1 LKIFIKKILEIL
13 SKKDKQK
20 IIFSI
25 IFLLTRSVL
34 EVIGIGLLVP
44 ILNFI
49 SNENKVIF
57 LYNYFPFLQKL
68 NNKES
73 IIFFISIFIFIYLI
87 KTVFTIFY
95 NSWNA
100 KFVNNLST
108 DLAHRVVSKYL
119 DKSYIFFLENNSAS
133 LVRNISSETSIF
145 AQGLIGHII
154 LSIAQIVFIISI
166 CLFLI
171 FYNVHSVY
179 VILILILLS
188 SFIIY
193 FSNKKFKNWGIVRQE
208 ESAFFLKKINE
219 IIGNI
224 KEIILYDKKSFF
236 SNEVYLHSK
245 RFSNANIYRD
255 TVISFTS
262 PIIEFIGILIFF
274 IFLLFLII
282 YSSLNFGEI
291 VILFG
296 VFVFASL
303 KLLPAVISLVR
314 SVQSIKFNL
323 PACEVIYQILKNP
336 NDFNNLEEFAKEFK
350 ENKNINLTSMEFKNI
365 SFIYNSEKSPTLN
378 HLNFQIN
385 KGDKVA
391 LIGETGSG
399 KTTLLNLISTLI
411 IPSSGEIVINNFDK
425 INSFKEIR
433 ERIGYVSQF
442 VYLSDN
448 SILFNI
454 ALTND
459 ITEDQ
464 KKRIM
469 HIIKSL
475 NLNII
480 NNRPIDVFSSI
491 GERGSKLS
499 GGQMQRI
506 GIARALYRDPDIL
519 ILDEST
525 NALDDEN
532 EEAIIKFLVKEFDK
546 KIIIF
551 CTHKKEILKYC
562 NKILEVKN
570 GTVNVK

>member
-1 LKIFIKKILEIL
+1 MKIFIKKILEIL
-13 SKKDKQK
+13 SKKNKKK
-20 IIFSI
+20 IILSV

-171 FYNVHSVY
+171 FYNVYSVY

-236 SNEVYLHSK
+236 SNELYLHSK

-255 TVISFTS
+255 TVISYTS

-291 VILFG
+291 VVLFG

-350 ENKNINLTSMEFKNI
+350 ENKNINLTSMEFKNV
-365 SFIYNSEKSPTLN
+365 SFIYNSERSPTLN

-459 ITEDQ
+459 INEDQ
-464 KKRIM
+464 KKIIM
-469 HIIKSL
+469 QIIKNL

-506 GIARALYRDPDIL
+506 GIARALYRNPDIL

-525 NALDDEN
+525 NALDEEN
-532 EEAIIKFLVKEFDK
+532 EEEILKFLVKEFDT

-570 GTVNVK
+570 STVKIK

>member
-1 LKIFIKKILEIL
+1 MKIFIKKILGIL
-13 SKKDKQK
+13 SKKDKKK
-20 IIFSI
+20 IMLSV

-49 SNENKVIF
+49 SNENKAIF

-68 NNKES
+68 NSKES

-95 NSWNA
+95 NSWNV
-100 KFVNNLST
+100 KFVNNLSA
-108 DLAHRVVSKYL
+108 DLANRVVSKYL
-119 DKSYIFFLENNSAS
+119 DKSYMFFLENNSAS
-133 LVRNISSETSIF
+133 LIRNISSETSIF
-145 AQGLIGHII
+145 AQGFIGNII
-154 LSIAQIVFIISI
+154 LFIAQIVFITSI

-171 FYNVHSVY
+171 FYNIYSLY
-179 VILILILLS
+179 VISILILLS
-188 SFIIY
+188 TLIIY
-193 FSNKKFKNWGIVRQE
+193 FSNKKFKNWGIVRQQ
-208 ESAFFLKKINE
+208 ESAFYLKKINE
-219 IIGNI
+219 MIGNI

-236 SNEVYLHSK
+236 SNDVYLHSK
-245 RFSNANIYRD
+245 KFYNANIYRD
-255 TVISFTS
+255 TAISFTS
-262 PIIEFIGILIFF
+262 PIIEFAAIIIFF

-282 YSSLNFGEI
+282 YSSLNLGEI
-291 VILFG
+291 VVLFG
-296 VFVFASL
+296 IFIFASI
-303 KLLPAVISLVR
+303 KLLPAVIGIIR
-314 SVQSIKFNL
+314 SIQSIKFNL
-323 PACEVIYQILKNP
+323 PACEVVYEILKNP
-336 NDFNNLEEFAKEFK
+336 KDFDNFKVSPKEFK
-350 ENKNINLTSMEFKNI
+350 ENNNINLTSIEFKDV
-365 SFIYNSEKSPTLN
+365 SFLYNFQKSPTLN

-411 IPSSGEIVINNFDK
+411 TPSSGKIVINNFDK
-425 INSFKEIR
+425 INYFKEIR
-433 ERIGYVSQF
+433 ERIGYVSQS

-454 ALTND
+454 ALTYD
-459 ITEDQ
+459 ITEIQ
-464 KKRIM
+464 KKKIRQ
-469 HIIKSL
+469 IITNLK
-475 NLNII
+475 LNII
-480 NNRPIDVFSSI
+480 NNQPIDVFSPI

-525 NALDDEN
+525 NALDEEN
-532 EEAIIKFLVKEFDK
+532 EEEILKFLFKEFDK

-570 GTVNVK
+570 STVKIK

>member
-13 SKKDKQK
+13 SKKDKKK
-20 IIFSI
+20 IILSV

-34 EVIGIGLLVP
+34 EVVSIGLLVP

-108 DLAHRVVSKYL
+108 DLAYRVVSKYL

-154 LSIAQIVFIISI
+154 LSIAQIIFIISI

-171 FYNVHSVY
+171 FYNVYSVY

-208 ESAFFLKKINE
+208 ESTFFLKKINE

-224 KEIILYDKKSFF
+224 KEIILYDKKFFF
-236 SNEVYLHSK
+236 SNELYLHSK
-245 RFSNANIYRD
+245 SFSNANIYRD
-255 TVISFTS
+255 TVISYTS
-262 PIIEFIGILIFF
+262 PIIEFIGVLIFF

-291 VILFG
+291 VVLFG

-314 SVQSIKFNL
+314 SAQSIKFNL
-323 PACEVIYQILKNP
+323 PACEVIYQILKNS
-336 NDFNNLEEFAKEFK
+336 NDFNNLQEFAKEFK
-350 ENKNINLTSMEFKNI
+350 ENKNINLTSMEFKNV
-365 SFIYNSEKSPTLN
+365 SFIYNSEKSPILN

-433 ERIGYVSQF
+433 KRIGYVSQF

-448 SILFNI
+448 SVLFNI

-464 KKRIM
+464 KKIIM
-469 HIIKSL
+469 QIIKNL

-506 GIARALYRDPDIL
+506 GIARALYRNPDIL

-525 NALDDEN
+525 NALDEEN
-532 EEAIIKFLVKEFDK
+532 EEEILKFLVKEFDT

-570 GTVNVK
+570 GAVKIK

>member
-1 LKIFIKKILEIL
+1 MKIFIKKILEIL
-13 SKKDKQK
+13 SKKDKKK
-20 IIFSI
+20 IILSV

-34 EVIGIGLLVP
+34 EIIGIGLLVP

-95 NSWNA
+95 NNWNA

-171 FYNVHSVY
+171 FYNVYSVY
-179 VILILILLS
+179 VILILISLS

-236 SNEVYLHSK
+236 SNELYLHSK

-255 TVISFTS
+255 TVISYTS

-291 VILFG
+291 VVLFG

-336 NDFNNLEEFAKEFK
+336 NGFNNLEEFVKEFK
-350 ENKNINLTSMEFKNI
+350 ENKNINLTSMEFKNV
-365 SFIYNSEKSPTLN
+365 SFIYNSERSPTLN
-378 HLNFQIN
+378 NLNFQIN

-433 ERIGYVSQF
+433 KRIGYVSQF

-459 ITEDQ
+459 INEDQ
-464 KKRIM
+464 KKIIM
-469 HIIKSL
+469 QIIKNL

-506 GIARALYRDPDIL
+506 GIARALYRNPDIL

-525 NALDDEN
+525 NALDEEN
-532 EEAIIKFLVKEFDK
+532 EEEILKFLVKEFDT

-570 GTVNVK
+570 NTVKIK

>member
-1 LKIFIKKILEIL
+1 MKIFIKKILEIL
-13 SKKDKQK
+13 SKKDKKK
-20 IIFSI
+20 IMLSV
-25 IFLLTRSVL
+25 IFLLTRSLL
-34 EVIGIGLLVP
+34 EVIGIGLLIP

-57 LYNYFPFLQKL
+57 LYNYFPSLQKL
-68 NNKES
+68 NNKEY
-73 IIFFISIFIFIYLI
+73 IIFFISIFIIIYLI
-87 KTVFTIFY
+87 KTVFTIFHS
-95 NSWNA
+95 SWSS
-100 KFVNNLST
+100 KFVNNLSN
-108 DLAHRVVSKYL
+108 DLAYRVVSRYL
-119 DKSYIFFLENNSAS
+119 DKNYIFFLENNSAS
-133 LVRNISSETSIF
+133 LVRNISSETGIF
-145 AQGLIGHII
+145 AHGLIGSII
-154 LSIAQIVFIISI
+154 LCTTQIVFIISI

-171 FYNVHSVY
+171 FYNVYSVY
-179 VILILILLS
+179 VILILISLC

-193 FSNKKFKNWGIVRQE
+193 FSNKKFKKWGIIRQE
-208 ESAFFLKKINE
+208 QSAFFLKKINE
-219 IIGNI
+219 VIGNI

-245 RFSNANIYRD
+245 KFANANIYKD

-282 YSSLNFGEI
+282 YSTLNFSEI

-296 VFVFASL
+296 VFAFASL

-314 SVQSIKFNL
+314 SVQSIKFNF

-350 ENKNINLTSMEFKNI
+350 ENKNINLTSMKFKNV
-365 SFIYNSEKSPTLN
+365 SFIYNSEKSSTLN

-385 KGDKVA
+385 KGDKIA
-391 LIGETGSG
+391 IIGETGSG

-411 IPSSGEIVINNFDK
+411 FPSSGEIVINNFDK

-459 ITEDQ
+459 ITEGQ
-464 KKRIM
+464 MKRIM
-469 HIIKSL
+469 QIIKNL

-480 NNRPIDVFSSI
+480 NNRAIDVFSPI

-506 GIARALYRDPDIL
+506 GIARALYRNPDIL

-525 NALDDEN
+525 NALDEEN
-532 EEAIIKFLVKEFDK
+532 EEEILNFLVKEFDK

-570 GTVNVK
+570 STVKIK

>member
-1 LKIFIKKILEIL
+1 MKIFIKKILEIL
-13 SKKDKQK
+13 SKKDKKK
-20 IIFSI
+20 IILSV

-171 FYNVHSVY
+171 FYNVYSVY

-188 SFIIY
+188 SLIIY

-291 VILFG
+291 VVLFG

-570 GTVNVK
+570 STVKVK

>member
-1 LKIFIKKILEIL
+1 MKIFIKKILEIL
-13 SKKDKQK
+13 SKKDKKK
-20 IIFSI
+20 IILSV

-73 IIFFISIFIFIYLI
+73 IIFFISIFIFIYFI

-171 FYNVHSVY
+171 FYNVYSVY

-188 SFIIY
+188 SLIIY

-291 VILFG
+291 VVLFG

-570 GTVNVK
+570 STVKVK

>member
-13 SKKDKQK
+13 SKKDKKK
-20 IIFSI
+20 IILSV

-34 EVIGIGLLVP
+34 EVIGIGLLIP

-57 LYNYFPFLQKL
+57 LYNYLPFLKKL
-68 NNKES
+68 SNKES

-119 DKSYIFFLENNSAS
+119 EKSYMFFLENNSAS

-154 LSIAQIVFIISI
+154 LCMAQIVFIISI
-166 CLFLI
+166 CMFLI
-171 FYNVHSVY
+171 FYNVYSVY

-291 VILFG
+291 VVLFG
-296 VFVFASL
+296 VFSFASL

-323 PACEVIYQILKNP
+323 PACEVIYQILKNTK
-336 NDFNNLEEFAKEFK
+336 DFHNLNLSLEELK
-350 ENKNINLTSMEFKNI
+350 ENKNINLTSIEFKDVC
-365 SFIYNSEKSPTLN
+365 FLYNSEKSPTLN
-378 HLNFQIN
+378 NLNFKIN
-385 KGDKVA
+385 KGDRVA

-411 IPSSGEIVINNFDK
+411 THSSGEILINNFSK
-425 INSFKEIR
+425 INFYKNIR
-433 ERIGYVSQF
+433 ERIGYVSQS

-454 ALTND
+454 ALTNN
-459 ITEDQ
+459 ITDEQ
-464 KKRIM
+464 KKKIM
-469 HIIKSL
+469 QIVKNL
-475 NLNII
+475 NLHII

-499 GGQMQRI
+499 GGQLQRI
-506 GIARALYRDPDIL
+506 GIARAIYRDPDIL

-570 GTVNVK
+570 RTVYVK

>member
-1 LKIFIKKILEIL
+1 MKIFIKKILEIL